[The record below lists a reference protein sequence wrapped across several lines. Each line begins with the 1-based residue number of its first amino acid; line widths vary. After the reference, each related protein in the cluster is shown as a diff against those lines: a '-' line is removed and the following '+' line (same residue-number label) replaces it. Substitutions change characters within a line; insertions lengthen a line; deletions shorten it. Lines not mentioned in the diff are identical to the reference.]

1 MFHPP
6 AALAPASAG
15 GVRVSPTD
23 IQGALAPTPERSRI
37 VAPRTRT
44 SDQIMRFLARVHR
57 LVVPPL
63 ACVLVGAWSC
73 STPMAS
79 STPAASAAG
88 AVTESDVRRLLGA
101 LSDDSLEGRMT
112 ATRGSARA
120 AAIIAAEM
128 RRIGLA
134 PAGDSG
140 YFQRVAVAVT
150 TQSRTMPNGTV
161 VTRTRPMMYPSFAAL
176 DTVPASRR

>member
-1 MFHPP
+1 MRTC
-6 AALAPASAG
+6 AYVGAS
-15 GVRVSPTD
+15 RSL
-23 IQGALAPTPERSRI
+23 IQ
-37 VAPRTRT
+37 RTRDT
-44 SDQIMRFLARVHR
+44 HHIMRLIVRARR

-73 STPMAS
+73 STPSSSAS
-79 STPAASAAG
+79 PGASAPVSG
-88 AVTESDVRRLLGA
+88 AATNSVTERDVRRLLSA

-140 YFQRVAVAVT
+140 YFQRVPIGLRNAGGRA
-150 TQSRTMPNGTV
+150 QPALFD
-161 VTRTRPMMYPSFAAL
+161 SFAAL
-176 DTVPASRR
+176 